1 MLSRVDV
8 SNDTTVVG
16 LRQMSEAK
24 SNVTNVTMVVCNG
37 NNQHQ
42 SGNTSNDALAPSQSG
57 NAVSTAIA
65 PSQSVRF

>member
-24 SNVTNVTMVVCNG
+24 SNPTFVGMVVCYIL
-37 NNQHQ
+37 
-42 SGNTSNDALAPSQSG
+42 SINTKDFVMVVLTTNVG
-57 NAVSTAIA
+57 G
-65 PSQSVRF
+65 